1 MIKFTPEMTEALNN
15 SFTDRQI
22 VIVASASA
30 SGMPDIAYK
39 GSAFAYDSEHI
50 AWWERALGTTFSN
63 LKANGQCCLL
73 YRNTEKR
80 LAWKFFGEA
89 TVYTDGPVREEVMER
104 SVAAEVERDPER
116 KGAAVVVRIDRI
128 VQGPQVVQERE

>member
-1 MIKFTPEMTEALNN
+1 MIEFTPEMTEALNN
-15 SFTDRQI
+15 SFNDRQI
-22 VIVASASA
+22 VLVASASA
-30 SGMPDIAYK
+30 SGMPDIAFK

-80 LAWKFFGEA
+80 VTWKFFGEA
-89 TVYTDGPVREEVMER
+89 TVHTEGAVRDEVMER
-104 SVAAEVERDPER
+104 AVSAEVERDPDR
-116 KGAAVVVRIDRI
+116 KGAAIVVRIDKI
-128 VQGPQVVQERE
+128 VMGPQVLQERD